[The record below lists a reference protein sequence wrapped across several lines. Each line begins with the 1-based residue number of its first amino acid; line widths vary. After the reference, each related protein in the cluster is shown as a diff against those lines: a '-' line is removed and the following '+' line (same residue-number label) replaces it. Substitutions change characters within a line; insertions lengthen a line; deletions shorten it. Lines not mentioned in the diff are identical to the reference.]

1 MHLCMRTTIDIPDS
15 LLDRVKQVLQKRKT
29 TFRSIV
35 ISALEKA
42 LEEDATPFVL
52 RDASVGVDQG
62 AVAKTVSVKEINRH
76 IDELRDPAL
85 RD

>member
-29 TFRSIV
+29 TFRSVV
-35 ISALEKA
+35 IAALEKA
-42 LEEDATPFVL
+42 LEEAAIPFVL
-52 RDASVGVDQG
+52 RDASVGVDRG
-62 AVAKTVSVKEINRH
+62 APAKTVSAKEINHR